1 MLDTIENTPARKN
14 ADLMGTFVAGWG
26 DTGIHPEGMWLGY
39 ATGSAAAWRPKAAS
53 EQELMGLFYAL
64 FYGSSAGNMGRVYQL
79 MSEQGQFYKESWEA
93 VSSDARTPIWG
104 DWDRIN
110 NPPQLA
116 EDQTLPLP
124 PVPSGGTL
132 TLPYDWAASSQRRLQ
147 LAGRFLQDNHE
158 LMDLLLRNLQ
168 QLEFNRYNIELYVAI
183 ARLYRQNIDMLLGLA
198 RIQSALQAAETAAAK
213 ADYKGAVSAL
223 DQALDIAENI
233 RQERNQ
239 AYADAVA
246 LGIRAGIRAWPRLTD
261 ASISIRWTTSKTTF
275 LCGRSI

>member
-1 MLDTIENTPARKN
+1 
-14 ADLMGTFVAGWG
+14 
-26 DTGIHPEGMWLGY
+26 
-39 ATGSAAAWRPKAAS
+39 
-53 EQELMGLFYAL
+53 
-64 FYGSSAGNMGRVYQL
+64 
-79 MSEQGQFYKESWEA
+79 
-93 VSSDARTPIWG
+93 
-104 DWDRIN
+104 
-110 NPPQLA
+110 
-116 EDQTLPLP
+116 
-124 PVPSGGTL
+124 
-132 TLPYDWAASSQRRLQ
+132 LQ

-183 ARLYRQNIDMLLGLA
+183 ARLYRQNIDMLLDLA

-275 LCGRSI
+275 LCGQSI